1 MSSCF
6 FSLEIVVKKPKGE
19 RILKKPISFLENIK
33 MLTVVVGISSLLLA
47 GCVGSQGDWTNSI
60 CPSFPWP
67 SENIVNKLEQQARAD
82 EEFALWLVKITIHG
96 EKIDICLGLGVE

>member
-33 MLTVVVGISSLLLA
+33 MLTIVVGISSLLLA
-47 GCVGSQGDWTNSI
+47 GCVGSQEDWASSI
-60 CPSFPWP
+60 CPPFPWP
-67 SENIVNKLEQQARAD
+67 SENIVNKLEQQAQAD
-82 EEFALWLVKITIHG
+82 EEFADWLVRITIHG
-96 EKIDICLGLGVE
+96 EKIDICLGVE

>member
-1 MSSCF
+1 
-6 FSLEIVVKKPKGE
+6 
-19 RILKKPISFLENIK
+19 

-67 SENIVNKLEQQARAD
+67 SENVVNKLEQQARAD